1 MTKKA
6 AEPKKSELDLRE
18 LAEQYGLSY
27 NEINAIPELRALF
40 QKAVAEGYN
49 STRFTAEL
57 KNTAW
62 WRDTPDS
69 TRKFFDLQYGD
80 PATWNQKMVAGA
92 MRASALAASM
102 GFGDFLGGGQAPD
115 NFWNFAWQLRDMAW
129 MMNIHG
135 WSEDRVKSW
144 LGAQADF
151 RSGVPIGGEAG
162 RIYNQLH
169 TLAYMNGRS
178 YSDQWYTDQIRDVLG
193 GKQTIERYE
202 SQIRMEAAADY
213 KAFAQQI
220 LAGQNAMDL
229 AAPYTRTVSTLLEKP
244 DGSIGLND
252 PLLRRAM
259 TTANKDGGAYS
270 VWQLENDVR
279 SDERWKQT
287 NNARESVFKLAHNV
301 LADFG
306 VVT

>member
-1 MTKKA
+1 MAKA
-6 AEPKKSELDLRE
+6 TTPKKSELDLRE
-18 LAEQYGLSY
+18 LAEQYGLAY
-27 NEINAIPELRALF
+27 NEINANPELRALF
-40 QKAVAEGYN
+40 QRAVDQGY
-49 STRFTAEL
+49 STTRFTAEL

-69 TRKFFDLQYGD
+69 TRKFFDLQYSD
-80 PATWNQKMVAGA
+80 PSTWNQKMMESA
-92 MRASALAASM
+92 MRASAMAAAM
-102 GFGDFLGGGQAPD
+102 GFGNFLGGGQPPAS
-115 NFWNFAWQLRDMAW
+115 FWDLPWQLRDMAW
-129 MMNIHG
+129 MLNQHG

-144 LGAQADF
+144 LGSQADF

-169 TLAYMNGRS
+169 TLAYMNGRT
-178 YSDQWYTDQIRDVLG
+178 YTDQWYTDRIRSVMG
-193 GKQTIERYE
+193 GGQTIERTE
-202 SQIRMEAAADY
+202 QEIRLEAAGDY

-229 AAPYTRTVSTLLEKP
+229 AAPYTRTVATLLETP
-244 DGSIGLND
+244 DGSLNLND
-252 PLLRRAM
+252 PLLRKAM
-259 TTANKDGGAYS
+259 TTTTKDGGAYS

-287 NNARESVFKLAHNV
+287 NNARESLFKVGHNL

-306 VVT
+306 LVT